1 MTEQERVADLCER
14 LEETSEWT
22 NQRPYF
28 HAHDKSLEAST
39 ALKRLAA
46 RCDALEGVLN
56 AARDVVANTYVGQH
70 HRPVNLRSRYGNYEA
85 RYYHKL
91 RAAIAALG
99 SDPA

>member
-46 RCDALEGVLN
+46 RCDALEG
-56 AARDVVANTYVGQH
+56 
-70 HRPVNLRSRYGNYEA
+70 
-85 RYYHKL
+85 
-91 RAAIAALG
+91 IAAGWRRRFGEMQDEAGKALALAEQTEKALREIQAG
-99 SDPA
+99 YESDPA